1 MAKKK
6 NNDVSKSTNRWV
18 KFIGIG
24 GIALAAI
31 GVVGFAAGMI
41 KKNIEVEQQEKVYS
55 VTWDLTKDT
64 TKGKRGDD
72 AVGMVAGINGEKN
85 DFDSAYPWKSIKRI
99 ADENGDVFTRI
110 PKYYEKFEMSASKL
124 TYSISPSA
132 RKGFHVAPAFMQGEK
147 EIPYIDIGSYEAS
160 IDKQGHL
167 RSVSG
172 VMPETTGHTLDQYRE
187 LAEASGNQLFDWRGN
202 QALQGLFLVEF
213 ANLDSQAIM
222 SGETQYVAYVHELTS
237 EEIEGKKLKTFTVSN
252 DDTVLIDSE
261 TDVLKFIKANND
273 AGHVEVN
280 LDHSAN
286 EEVEGDESFS
296 HIKTVKLASYE
307 LNSGETDIEEV
318 TLKEAIDV
326 SRMSEGES
334 VYLSF
339 GSYNYHKTGSSD
351 GRKGSSHGASLKSLE
366 VTSMNYRGIENWYGN
381 TWTWCDGLATYQDA
395 NGKYICVSMDS
406 TKDGDR
412 DSYKRFTVSR
422 EAGDHKG
429 SMDLGDGLFINDF
442 KMDGEV
448 EYQYDQC
455 YFNFQNDGY
464 YIGRV
469 GGGYD
474 HGAGA
479 GAFCVG
485 VDLAV
490 SSASNSVR
498 LSCVPQAL

>member
-31 GVVGFAAGMI
+31 GVIGFAAGMI

-99 ADENGDVFTRI
+99 TDENGDVFTRI
-110 PKYYEKFEMSASKL
+110 PKYYEKLEMSASKL

-252 DDTVLIDSE
+252 DDAILIDGE

-296 HIKTVKLASYE
+296 HVKSVKLASYE
-307 LNSGETDIEEV
+307 LNSGETDIEKV

-326 SRMSEGES
+326 SRMAEGET
-334 VYLSF
+334 VCLSF

-351 GRKGSSHGASLKSLE
+351 GRKGSSNGASLKSLE

-381 TWTWCDGLATYQDA
+381 TYTWCDGLATYMDENNQ
-395 NGKYICVSMDS
+395 KFICVSLDAM
-406 TKDGDR
+406 KNGDR
-412 DSYKRFTVSR
+412 DSYKKYEVESATDSLL
-422 EAGDHKG
+422 
-429 SMDLGDGLFINDF
+429 LGDGLFINKFSVTDT
-442 KMDGEV
+442 V
-448 EYQYDQC
+448 EYQYD
-455 YFNFQNDGY
+455 YFNFSFTSEQY
-464 YIGRV
+464 RIGGV
-469 GGGYD
+469 GGGCD
-474 HGAGA
+474 VGNGA
-479 GAFCVG
+479 GAFYVY
-485 VDLAV
+485 VV
-490 SSASNSVR
+490 SDVSGAGNSVR
-498 LSCVPQAL
+498 LSCIPQVL

>member
-381 TWTWCDGLATYQDA
+381 TWTWCDGLATYMDDQ
-395 NGKYICVSMDS
+395 NQKYICVSLDA
-406 TKDGDR
+406 TKNGNR
-412 DSYKRFTVSR
+412 DTYKRYAVS
-422 EAGDHKG
+422 DTSD
-429 SMDLGDGLFINDF
+429 SMFLGDGLFFNNFNVTDTIS
-442 KMDGEV
+442 
-448 EYQYDQC
+448 YQYD
-455 YFNFQNDGY
+455 YFNFSFASEQY
-464 YIGRV
+464 RIGGV
-469 GGGYD
+469 GGGCDYL
-474 HGAGA
+474 ANA
-479 GAFCVG
+479 GAFSVF
-485 VDLAV
+485 VYNSV
-490 SSASNSVR
+490 SNASGSVR
-498 LSCVPQAL
+498 LS

>member
-6 NNDVSKSTNRWV
+6 NKDVSKSTNRWV

-41 KKNIEVEQQEKVYS
+41 KKNVEVQQQEKVYS

-85 DFDSAYPWKSIKRI
+85 DFDEAYPWKSMKRVV
-99 ADENGDVFTRI
+99 DENKDVFTRI
-110 PKYYEKFEMSASKL
+110 PKYYERFEVTATKF
-124 TYSISPSA
+124 TYSISA
-132 RKGFHVAPAFMQGEK
+132 TAKKGFHVAPAFVQGDK
-147 EIPYIDIGSYEAS
+147 EIPYIDIASYEAS

-187 LAEASGNQLFDWRGN
+187 LAEDRGNQLFDWRGN

-222 SGETQYVAYVHELTS
+222 SGETQYLAYYHELTA
-237 EEIEGKKLKTFTVSN
+237 EEIEGKKLKTFTVSS
-252 DDTVLIDSE
+252 DETMLIDGE
-261 TDVLKFIKANND
+261 TDILKFIKANND

-334 VYLSF
+334 VHLSF

-351 GRKGSSHGASLKSLE
+351 GRKGSSNGASLKSME

-381 TWTWCDGLATYQDA
+381 TWTWCDGLATYMDDQ
-395 NGKYICVSMDS
+395 NQKYICVSLDA
-406 TKDGDR
+406 TKNGNR
-412 DSYKRFTVSR
+412 DTYKRYAVS
-422 EAGDHKG
+422 DTSD
-429 SMDLGDGLFINDF
+429 SMFLGDGLFFNNFNVTDTIS
-442 KMDGEV
+442 
-448 EYQYDQC
+448 YQYD
-455 YFNFQNDGY
+455 YFNFSFASEQY
-464 YIGRV
+464 RIGWV
-469 GGGYD
+469 GGCFD
-474 HGAGA
+474 LAGA
-479 GAFCVG
+479 GAFYVIVSNG
-485 VDLAV
+485 VSLA
-490 SSASNSVR
+490 NLSVR
-498 LSCVPQAL
+498 LSCIPQAQ

>member
-1 MAKKK
+1 MKKRQK
-6 NNDVSKSTNRWV
+6 DFAKSTNRWV
-18 KFIGIG
+18 KYLGIS
-24 GIALAAI
+24 AI
-31 GVVGFAAGMI
+31 TLTVLGAVGFAVGMI
-41 KKNIEVEQQEKVYS
+41 KKDVEVREKEKVYS
-55 VTWDLTKDT
+55 VTWDLAKDT

-99 ADENGDVFTRI
+99 TDENGDVFTRI
-110 PKYYEKFEMSASKL
+110 PKYYEKFEVSESKFI
-124 TYSISPSA
+124 YSISPSA
-132 RKGFHVAPAFMQGEK
+132 RKGFHVAPAFMQGDK

-167 RSVSG
+167 RSISG
-172 VMPETTGHTLDQYRE
+172 VMPEYTGHTLDQYRE

-237 EEIEGKKLKTFTVSN
+237 EEIEGKKLKTFTVSM
-252 DDTVLIDSE
+252 DETMLIDGE
-261 TDVLKFIKANND
+261 TDLVKFAKVNND

-280 LDHSAN
+280 LDHTAN

-296 HIKTVKLASYE
+296 NIKSVKLASYE
-307 LNSGETDIEEV
+307 LNANETDIVEV

-339 GSYNYHKTGSSD
+339 GSYNYHKTGTSD
-351 GRKGSSHGASLKSLE
+351 GRKGSSNGASLKSLE

-381 TWTWCDGLATYQDA
+381 TWTWCDGLATYMDENDQ
-395 NGKYICVSMDS
+395 KYICVSLDA
-406 TKDGDR
+406 KLNGDR
-412 DSYKRFTVSR
+412 DSYKRYEVESAEDSLF
-422 EAGDHKG
+422 
-429 SMDLGDGLFINDF
+429 LGDGLFINKFSVTDT
-442 KMDGEV
+442 V
-448 EYQYDQC
+448 EYQYD
-455 YFNFQNDGY
+455 YFNFSFASEQY
-464 YIGRV
+464 RIGWV
-469 GGGYD
+469 GGSFDYC
-474 HGAGA
+474 AGA

-485 VDLAV
+485 VYRDV
-490 SSASNSVR
+490 SYAYDSVR
-498 LSCVPQAL
+498 LSCIPQAL

>member
-381 TWTWCDGLATYQDA
+381 TWTWCDGLATYMDDQ
-395 NGKYICVSMDS
+395 NQKYICVSLDA
-406 TKDGDR
+406 TKNGNR
-412 DSYKRFTVSR
+412 DTYKRYAVS
-422 EAGDHKG
+422 DTSD
-429 SMDLGDGLFINDF
+429 SMFLGDGLFFNNFNVTDTIS
-442 KMDGEV
+442 
-448 EYQYDQC
+448 YQYD
-455 YFNFQNDGY
+455 YFNFSFASEQY
-464 YIGRV
+464 RIGWV
-469 GGGYD
+469 GGCFD
-474 HGAGA
+474 RDASA
-479 GAFCVG
+479 GAFSVCVNL
-485 VDLAV
+485 DV
-490 SSASNSVR
+490 SDANCSVR
-498 LSCVPQAL
+498 LSCIPQAQ

>member
-381 TWTWCDGLATYQDA
+381 TWTWCDGLATYMDDQ
-395 NGKYICVSMDS
+395 NQKYICVSLDA
-406 TKDGDR
+406 TKNGNR
-412 DSYKRFTVSR
+412 DTYKRYAVS
-422 EAGDHKG
+422 DTSD
-429 SMDLGDGLFINDF
+429 SMFLGDGLFFNNFNVTDTIS
-442 KMDGEV
+442 
-448 EYQYDQC
+448 YQYD
-455 YFNFQNDGY
+455 YFNFSFASEQY
-464 YIGRV
+464 RIGWV
-469 GGGYD
+469 GGSFGGD
-474 HGAGA
+474 ADA

-485 VDLAV
+485 VYYNV
-490 SSASNSVR
+490 SNANGSVR
-498 LSCVPQAL
+498 LSCIPQAQ

>member
-31 GVVGFAAGMI
+31 GVIGFAAGMI

-99 ADENGDVFTRI
+99 TDENGDVFTRI
-110 PKYYEKFEMSASKL
+110 PKYYEKLEMSASKL

-252 DDTVLIDSE
+252 DETMLIDGE

-296 HIKTVKLASYE
+296 HVKTVKLASYE

-351 GRKGSSHGASLKSLE
+351 GRKGSSNGASLKSLE

-381 TWTWCDGLATYQDA
+381 TWTWCDGLATYMDENDQ
-395 NGKYICVSMDS
+395 KYICVSLDA
-406 TKDGDR
+406 KLNGDR
-412 DSYKRFTVSR
+412 NSYKRYEVESAADSLF
-422 EAGDHKG
+422 
-429 SMDLGDGLFINDF
+429 LGDGLFINKFSVTDT
-442 KMDGEV
+442 V
-448 EYQYDQC
+448 EYQYD
-455 YFNFQNDGY
+455 YFNFSFASEQY
-464 YIGRV
+464 RIGWV
-469 GGGYD
+469 GGVFD
-474 HGAGA
+474 SCAFA
-479 GAFCVG
+479 GAFYVLVC
-485 VDLAV
+485 DDV
-490 SSASNSVR
+490 SYADYSVR
-498 LSCVPQAL
+498 LSCIPQAL